1 MIYLID
7 LLFAVASILYA
18 IGNTKLGTN
27 MYGIINAVIARRVA
41 VIPVFKIAENE
52 SELKKYRDKK
62 RELTKAE
69 KKKVEKEE
77 RRKKREEKR
86 QRIIEAKYAETGATV
101 PKKEYEHLEAHID
114 YIQEGGYYLIR
125 YEMGFL
131 RAWGAIKVTN
141 FNK

>member
-1 MIYLID
+1 M
-7 LLFAVASILYA
+7 
-18 IGNTKLGTN
+18 
-27 MYGIINAVIARRVA
+27 
-41 VIPVFKIAENE
+41 
-52 SELKKYRDKK
+52 KKYRDKN

-101 PKKEYEHLEAHID
+101 PKKEYEHMEAHID

-125 YEMGFL
+125 YEKGFI